1 MIACKQMS
9 RLLTDRSGNFGM
21 MTAILL
27 PVLIGAGGVA
37 LDLTN
42 MMMSKTQL
50 QEAADSA
57 ALAAS
62 TALATGE
69 AADEA
74 AARKLAKDFFIAQ
87 MGNYMGAEAAGALAS
102 TTNVNITTT
111 TSSAGKSWQ
120 VSVGSSYDLA
130 LTPMMGV
137 FGYQAMNIATSGT
150 STSGTEKTTDA
161 LSLYLVLDRS
171 GSMGE
176 DSNSKVEKCSSIFG
190 YRFCWMETQSKIQA
204 LKQATANLLAELAK
218 VDPDR
223 KFVRTG
229 AVSYNEKMQSP
240 SPLKWG
246 TSDALGYVNALPAD
260 GMTNSGEAVET
271 AYTSLADPMEDTYH
285 RNKNGDR
292 DPAKYIVF
300 MTDGENNVAG
310 ADAKTLRAC
319 KNAKDAGMEVYA
331 IAFMAPAAGQQL
343 LSACASSGAHYFQP
357 ENAVALNEAF
367 KAIGQKAAK
376 SATRLTN

>member
-1 MIACKQMS
+1 MTTWKQMS
-9 RLLTDRSGNFGM
+9 RLLKDRSGNFGM

-27 PVLIGAGGVA
+27 PVLIGGGGIA

-74 AARKLAKDFFIAQ
+74 AAKKLAKEFFIAQ
-87 MGNYMGAEAAGALAS
+87 MGNYMGAEAAGALAG
-102 TTNVNITTT
+102 TTDVTVNTT
-111 TSSAGKSWQ
+111 TSSAGKSFQ
-120 VSVGSSYDLA
+120 VSVGSSYNLA
-130 LTPMMGV
+130 LTPLMGV
-137 FGYQAMNIATSGT
+137 FGYQTMDIATTST
-150 STSGTEKTTDA
+150 STSGTEKKTDA

-171 GSMGE
+171 GSMSE
-176 DSNSKVEKCSSIFG
+176 DSNSKVEKCSTIFG
-190 YRFCWMETQSKIQA
+190 YKFCWMETQTKIQA
-204 LKQATANLLAELAK
+204 LKQATANLLAELEK

-240 SPLKWG
+240 SSLKWG

-271 AYTSLADPMEDTYH
+271 AYSSLADPMENAYH
-285 RNKNGDR
+285 KNKNGDK

-300 MTDGENNVAG
+300 MTDGANNITG
-310 ADAKTLRAC
+310 ADTKTLKAC
-319 KNAKDAGMEVYA
+319 KNAKDAGMEVYT
-331 IAFMAPAAGQQL
+331 IAFMAPTAGQKL
-343 LSACASSGAHYFQP
+343 LSECASSAAHYFQP
-357 ENAVALNEAF
+357 ENAIALNEAF

-376 SATRLTN
+376 SATRLTS